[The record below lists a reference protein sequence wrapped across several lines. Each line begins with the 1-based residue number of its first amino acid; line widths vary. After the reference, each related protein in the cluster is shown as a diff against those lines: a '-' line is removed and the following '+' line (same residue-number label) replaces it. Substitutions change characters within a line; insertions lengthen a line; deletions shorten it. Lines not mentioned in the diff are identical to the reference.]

1 MGREC
6 TDGTG
11 GQALVMPE
19 PVTSAAD
26 LFHARL
32 RQMLYVERNLADE
45 VLPRLCRDAHS
56 ADLRY
61 AFERHL
67 AETQGH
73 AEIVRDIFSDLG
85 VRAAPETTPALEALV
100 AEHDRLLERVAE
112 GETVAADLVH
122 GMAAAATEHLEM
134 ASYDLLSMMADALGE
149 ESASVRLREILE
161 QEELA
166 LELVNRALTKLLAE
180 KVESASR

>member
-1 MGREC
+1 MR
-6 TDGTG
+6 
-11 GQALVMPE
+11 E

-32 RQMLYVERNLADE
+32 RQMLYVELKLADE
-45 VLPRLCRDAHS
+45 VLPRLCREAHTT
-56 ADLRY
+56 DLRY

-73 AEIVRDIFSDLG
+73 VEILREILARLG
-85 VRAAPETTPALEALV
+85 MRAAPETSPALDAV
-100 AEHDRLLERVAE
+100 VSEHDRLLERVAV

-134 ASYDLLSMMADALGE
+134 ASYDLLSTMADALGE

-166 LELVNRALTKLLAE
+166 LELVDRAVTKLLAE
-180 KVESASR
+180 EVESASR